1 MEAFVGNFARM
12 LAALALVLAL
22 AWIALRVLRSR
33 LDARGALAKGLPAGS
48 EALRFVRALPVGP
61 KERVVIVEHRGERW
75 LLGVAAGGISTLA
88 HWPAEGPVAVA
99 GTAAGTQATG
109 EKAPPGGDSDWER
122 Y

>member
-1 MEAFVGNFARM
+1 MEAFVSNFARM

-33 LDARGALAKGLPAGS
+33 MDAKGALAKGLPAGS

-88 HWPAEGPVAVA
+88 HWPAEGAAAVA
-99 GTAAGTQATG
+99 EAMAPARAID
-109 EKAPPGGDSDWER
+109 EKTLRGGASD
-122 Y
+122 

>member
-1 MEAFVGNFARM
+1 MEAFVSNFARM

-33 LDARGALAKGLPAGS
+33 MDAKGALAKGLPAAG

-75 LLGVAAGGISTLA
+75 LLGVAAGGISTIA
-88 HWPAEGPVAVA
+88 HWPAEGAAAVVE
-99 GTAAGTQATG
+99 TRPATRAID
-109 EKAPPGGDSDWER
+109 EKALRGGASD
-122 Y
+122 